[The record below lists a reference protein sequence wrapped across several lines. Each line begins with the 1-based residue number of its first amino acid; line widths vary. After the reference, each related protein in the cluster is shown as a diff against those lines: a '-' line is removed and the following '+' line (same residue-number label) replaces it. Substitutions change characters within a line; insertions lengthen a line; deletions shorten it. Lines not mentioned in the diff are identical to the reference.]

1 MKFKLE
7 MVMTCTRVEDGFS
20 QFSAAVV
27 CVCWSGKCSLRKG
40 SLGGGRGRRGGGEG
54 EGHANE
60 AGVGKSSRRHKSL
73 YCALIIAL

>member
-1 MKFKLE
+1 

-40 SLGGGRGRRGGGEG
+40 SLGGGREEGRRE

-60 AGVGKSSRRHKSL
+60 AGVGKSSRQHKSL